1 MRVVP
6 VHVRRSLLFVPGSR
20 PDRFEKALAAGADCV
35 CIDLEDAVAPGDKAT
50 ARVAVLDYLKRAP
63 ANVSG
68 DADLLLRLN
77 SLRSLEGIKDLAAF
91 VDAGGPARTLML
103 PKVGSAEEI
112 ELADE
117 ILGSLPTRLIPLIET
132 ADALLRAEDIAAAP
146 RIDAVMLGG
155 VDLAAD
161 LRCEL
166 AWEPLLWARQKLVIA
181 TARAG
186 VDLIDVPQIDVQDDA
201 LLDETSRRARA
212 LGFTGRS
219 AIHPKQIDIINRAF
233 TPQAEEITH
242 AKRVVEAYEAAKG
255 GVALLD
261 GKLVERP
268 VVRAM
273 QRVLATASRG

>member
-1 MRVVP
+1 MRLAVP
-6 VHVRRSLLFVPGSR
+6 TPVQIRRSLLFVPGSR
-20 PDRFEKALAAGADCV
+20 PERFEKALAAGADCV
-35 CIDLEDAVAPGDKAT
+35 CIDLEDAVAPGDKAA
-50 ARVAVLDYLKRAP
+50 ARTGVLDYLRRAP
-63 ANVSG
+63 E
-68 DADLLLRLN
+68 DADLLVRLN

-91 VDAGGPARTLML
+91 VEAGGPARTLML
-103 PKVGSAEEI
+103 PKVGSPEEI
-112 ELADE
+112 GLADE
-117 ILGSLPTRLIPLIET
+117 ILGALPTRLVPLVET
-132 ADALLRAEDIAAAP
+132 ADALLRAEAIAAAP

-166 AWEPLLWARQKLVIA
+166 DWEPLLWARQKMVIA

-186 VDLIDVPQIDVQDDA
+186 VDLIDAPQIDVQDDA
-201 LLDETSRRARA
+201 TLDATTRRARA

-219 AIHPKQIDIINRAF
+219 AIHPRQIDIINRAF
-233 TPQAEEITH
+233 TPGADEVMQAE
-242 AKRVVEAYEAAKG
+242 RVVAAFEAANG

-273 QRVLATASRG
+273 QRVLAAASRA

>member
-1 MRVVP
+1 MRVAVPAP

-20 PDRFEKALAAGADCV
+20 PDRFEKALSAGADCV

-50 ARVAVLDYLKRAP
+50 ARVAVLDYLKHA
-63 ANVSG
+63 SK

-103 PKVGSAEEI
+103 PKVGSVEEI

-132 ADALLRAEDIAAAP
+132 ADALLRAETIAAAP
-146 RIDAVMLGG
+146 RLDAVMLGG

-166 AWEPLLWARQKLVIA
+166 AWEPLLWARQKMVIA

-186 VDLIDVPQIDVQDDA
+186 VDLIDAPQIDVQDDA
-201 LLDETSRRARA
+201 MLDETTRRARA

-233 TPQAEEITH
+233 TPHAEEITH
-242 AKRVVEAYEAAKG
+242 AKRVVEAFEAAKG

>member
-1 MRVVP
+1 MRFAVTAP

-50 ARVAVLDYLKRAP
+50 ARATVLAYLQRAP
-63 ANVSG
+63 K

-103 PKVGSAEEI
+103 PKIGSAEELQ
-112 ELADE
+112 LADE
-117 ILGSLPTRLIPLIET
+117 ILGALPTRLIPLIET
-132 ADALLRAEDIAAAP
+132 ADALLRAETIAAAP
-146 RIDAVMLGG
+146 RLDAVMLGG

-166 AWEPLLWARQKLVIA
+166 AWEPLLWARQKMVVA

-186 VDLIDVPQIDVQDDA
+186 VDLIDAPQIDVQDDA
-201 LLDETSRRARA
+201 TLDETSRRARA

-219 AIHPKQIDIINRAF
+219 AIHPKQLDIINRAF
-233 TPQAEEITH
+233 TPHADEITH

-273 QRVLATASRG
+273 QRILATASHR

>member
-1 MRVVP
+1 
-6 VHVRRSLLFVPGSR
+6 LFVPGSR
-20 PDRFEKALAAGADCV
+20 PERFEKALAAGADCV
-35 CIDLEDAVAPGDKAT
+35 CIDLEDAVAPGDKAA
-50 ARVAVLDYLKRAP
+50 ARTGVLDYLRRAP
-63 ANVSG
+63 E
-68 DADLLLRLN
+68 DADLLVRLN

-91 VDAGGPARTLML
+91 VEAGGPARTLML
-103 PKVGSAEEI
+103 PKVGSPEEI
-112 ELADE
+112 GLADE
-117 ILGSLPTRLIPLIET
+117 ILGALPTRLVPLVET
-132 ADALLRAEDIAAAP
+132 ADALLRAEAIAAAP

-166 AWEPLLWARQKLVIA
+166 DWEPLLWARQKMVIA

-186 VDLIDVPQIDVQDDA
+186 VDLIDAPQIDVQDDA
-201 LLDETSRRARA
+201 TLDATTRRARA

-219 AIHPKQIDIINRAF
+219 AIHPRQIDIINRAF
-233 TPQAEEITH
+233 TPGADEVMQAE
-242 AKRVVEAYEAAKG
+242 RVVAAFEAANG

-273 QRVLATASRG
+273 QRVLAAASRA

>member
-1 MRVVP
+1 VSVA
-6 VHVRRSLLFVPGSR
+6 VSVRRSLLFVPGSR
-20 PDRFEKALAAGADCV
+20 PDRFDKALAAGADCV
-35 CIDLEDAVAPGDKAT
+35 CIDLEDAVAPADKAT
-50 ARVAVLDYLKRAP
+50 ARSTVLDYLRRAP
-63 ANVSG
+63 A

-77 SLRSLEGIKDLAAF
+77 GLGTLDGIKDLAAF

-103 PKVGSAEEI
+103 PKAGSAEEI
-112 ELADE
+112 RLADE
-117 ILGSLPTRLIPLIET
+117 ILGVLPTRLIPLVET
-132 ADALLRAEDIAAAP
+132 GDALLRADAIAAAP

-166 AWEPLLWARQKLVIA
+166 AWEPLLWARQRLVIA
-181 TARAG
+181 TSRAG
-186 VDLIDVPQIDVQDDA
+186 VDLIDAPQIDVEDEA
-201 LLDETSRRARA
+201 LLEETTRRARA

-219 AIHPKQIDIINRAF
+219 AIHPRQIPIINRAF
-233 TPQAEEITH
+233 TPTADEITR
-242 AKRVVEAYEAAKG
+242 ARRVVEAYEARAG

-273 QRVLATASRG
+273 QRILATAAKS